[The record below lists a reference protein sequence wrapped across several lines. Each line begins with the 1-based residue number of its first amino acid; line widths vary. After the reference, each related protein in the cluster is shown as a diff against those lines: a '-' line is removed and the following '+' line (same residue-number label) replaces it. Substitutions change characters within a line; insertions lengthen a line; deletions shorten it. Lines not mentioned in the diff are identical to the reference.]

1 VWGEK
6 FIPDRTSLVGLLGA
20 VATPWLVWGILFYR
34 LWRNSN
40 DPVTRAVAWLLRGSV
55 LELLIAVPAHVM
67 VRRRH
72 EC

>member
-1 VWGEK
+1 
-6 FIPDRTSLVGLLGA
+6 
-20 VATPWLVWGILFYR
+20 
-34 LWRNSN
+34 
-40 DPVTRAVAWLLRGSV
+40 LRGSV